1 MTDTK
6 IPILQF
12 KNVNLRYYE
21 TEVLKGINLEI
32 ADGEHCAILGPNG
45 SGKSTLI
52 KLISSE
58 LYPSIVPE
66 FSERKILGE
75 DAWNIAELRRH
86 IGIVTNDLH
95 NSFSVDGGNLTGLE
109 AVMSGFFGTLGL
121 FPHQK
126 IEPDFVYKAANAM
139 QGLGIE
145 RLATQKIGTMSTGEL
160 RKCLVARA
168 LVHPIHAILLDEPTV
183 GLDIKSQ
190 LDFIEMMRT
199 LANEGTTII
208 LITHHI
214 EEVFE
219 EISKILL
226 IKDGQIFA
234 QGKKQDV
241 LNDKNLSEVFGIN
254 LMLNH
259 KKGRYSIELK

>member
-1 MTDTK
+1 MTKT
-6 IPILQF
+6 PILQF
-12 KNVNLRYYE
+12 ENVNLRYSE
-21 TEVLKGINLEI
+21 TEILKNINLEI

-58 LYPSIVPE
+58 LYPSIVKE
-66 FSERKILGE
+66 HSQRKILGE
-75 DAWNIAELRRH
+75 DGWNIAELRRH

-109 AVMSGFFGTLGL
+109 TVMSGFFGTLGL
-121 FPHQK
+121 FPHQI
-126 IEPDFVYKAANAM
+126 IENDYEPKAKLALER
-139 QGLGIE
+139 LGIA
-145 RLATQKIGTMSTGEL
+145 RLETQKIGTMSTGEL

-168 LVHPIHAILLDEPTV
+168 LVHPVRAILLDEPTV
-183 GLDIKSQ
+183 GLDIKAQ

-199 LANEGTTII
+199 LANGGTTII

-219 EISKILL
+219 EISKVLL
-226 IKDGQIFA
+226 IKNGRIFA
-234 QGKKQDV
+234 QGAKQEV
-241 LNDKNLSEVFGIN
+241 LNATNLSQVFDVN
-254 LMLNH
+254 LSLSH
-259 KKGRYSIELK
+259 KNGRYSIEVN